1 VAELDQL
8 TPGQRVQMIR
18 NTRGLSLRAV
28 AELAGISAGYLSRIE
43 HGERALDSRKLI
55 VALANALQ
63 VAPTELTQL
72 AAALPDENDRDSALN
87 AVRRAFF
94 AVDMGTPVGEA
105 QPVELLEAR
114 VLRLITSTNDADVI
128 AVGAEL
134 PGLIG
139 DLHATLAAHR
149 DERAVLRLV
158 TLAHM
163 QVTQAWLAAVGAP
176 VDLVWK
182 AATAAREAAQRLDEP
197 MSLGIAAF
205 GTGLALL
212 AAGAFDMAART
223 VAEVD
228 LPTTTVEEQQLSGM
242 VALASSLVSAARDDV
257 SQRVAALEHAA
268 ELAERTGETNIAG
281 FGFGPSNVAVW
292 RMQVALEA
300 GDYADAARIA
310 TTVEPEAL
318 TVRARRAVYWREQGR
333 ALARLPRHRD
343 EAVAAL
349 RRAELISPESVH
361 RHPLTRSVLAELVG
375 RAKRDAVGRELRGIA
390 YRAGLPV

>member
-1 VAELDQL
+1 MAELDQL
-8 TPGQRVQMIR
+8 TPGQRVQVIR
-18 NTRGLSLRAV
+18 NTRGLSVRTV

-55 VALANALQ
+55 VALADALQ

-72 AAALPDENDRDSALN
+72 AAVLPDDHGRESALN
-87 AVRRAFF
+87 TVRRAFF

-105 QPVELLEAR
+105 QPVEQLEVR
-114 VLRLITSTNDADVI
+114 VARLIAAVNDADV
-128 AVGAEL
+128 ATAGRAL
-134 PGLIG
+134 PALIG
-139 DLHATLAAHR
+139 DLHATLAVGREGH
-149 DERAVLRLV
+149 AVLRLLA
-158 TLAHM
+158 LAHM

-176 VDLVWK
+176 VDLVWT

-197 MSLGIAAF
+197 VSLGIAAF

-212 AAGAFDMAART
+212 TAGAFDMAAQT
-223 VAEVD
+223 VAEVE
-228 LPTTTVEEQQLSGM
+228 LPTATVEERSLSGM
-242 VALASSLVSAARDDV
+242 VALASSLVSAARNDA
-257 SQRVAALEHAA
+257 SARTAALEHAA

-292 RMQVALEA
+292 RMQVALEV
-300 GDYADAARIA
+300 GDFAEAARIA
-310 TTVEPEAL
+310 TTVDPDAL
-318 TVRARRAVYWREQGR
+318 TVRARRAVYWRERGR
-333 ALARLPRHRD
+333 ALARLSGHRD

-361 RHPLTRSVLAELVG
+361 RHPLTRAVLAELVG